1 MITNTVKN
9 VLNLL
14 IIQKTD
20 MGTKFLRKVSD
31 LNMEEV
37 VENTIYV
44 LESKGKE
51 IIHVNYQVIDTIEV
65 KNSTVGA
72 YYSVLII
79 YR

>member
-1 MITNTVKN
+1 
-9 VLNLL
+9 
-14 IIQKTD
+14 